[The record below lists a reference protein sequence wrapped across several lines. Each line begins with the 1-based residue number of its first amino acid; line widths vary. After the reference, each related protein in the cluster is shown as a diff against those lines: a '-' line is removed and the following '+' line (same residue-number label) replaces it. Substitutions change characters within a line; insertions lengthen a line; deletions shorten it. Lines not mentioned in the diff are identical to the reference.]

1 MSMCRTYLIA
11 CLLLASVSATAG
23 AREWS
28 AGLYSA
34 PTGIGLQ
41 AQLPSGDGR
50 ETDIISVI
58 ADTYGLISGR
68 TADIGVRVGYTH
80 DYIIS
85 TYEADGFTMN
95 FHAGAGLTV
104 GYVHDGENGSI
115 LGTGEAL
122 QKEMGLKEDENVLT
136 FAIVSRLTDQKGLD
150 LVDQVMDRLCSMNIN
165 LIVLGTGNEYYENM
179 FRYYQGKYPDK
190 VAACIGYSEDLAHRI
205 YAGADALLVPSAFEP
220 CGLTQLISLRYGAIP
235 VVHETGGLKDTVK
248 PFNEFE
254 DKGTGFSFSNYSSS
268 DLIDRLKHAEWIY
281 YNRKALWKNMQKRGM
296 SEDWSWNNSMQIYKD
311 LYSRM

>member
-28 AGLYSA
+28 AGLYSS

-122 QKEMGLKEDENVLT
+122 QKEMGVMAALSGSIGLRFDFTRNA
-136 FAIVSRLTDQKGLD
+136 AIDFGLSANPGVH
-150 LVDQVMDRLCSMNIN
+150 LRMDRENGSMYLSFYRNG
-165 LIVLGTGNEYYENM
+165 L
-179 FRYYQGKYPDK
+179 F
-190 VAACIGYSEDLAHRI
+190 H
-205 YAGADALLVPSAFEP
+205 ALLPH
-220 CGLTQLISLRYGAIP
+220 ISIMYR
-235 VVHETGGLKDTVK
+235 
-248 PFNEFE
+248 F
-254 DKGTGFSFSNYSSS
+254 
-268 DLIDRLKHAEWIY
+268 
-281 YNRKALWKNMQKRGM
+281 
-296 SEDWSWNNSMQIYKD
+296 
-311 LYSRM
+311 